1 MGRRTR
7 GTSGR
12 TSRRVFKSWDRASS
26 SWRTYRDISP
36 RGSGKSSDRW
46 PKWGMTRRGVAFE
59 QQKPVLPTG
68 ANACS
73 SLLPT
78 PTAWLGGRPIRS
90 TGDPKRWL
98 NPDRSNE
105 LSDFVAWRLLPT
117 PTARDWKDTGDLSK
131 VPENSLLP
139 RVVFNKLLPTP
150 RAQNGESRNMN
161 IWERPA
167 DQPQNLENA
176 LAHVK
181 LLPSVDWGEYE
192 PAIRHW
198 EALTRPAPEPS
209 VDSRLNSRFVEWMM
223 GLRDGHV
230 TSPHHDLSTAQQL
243 KILGNGV
250 VPQQAALALSVLFE
264 RANVHAVLDPP

>member
-1 MGRRTR
+1 M
-7 GTSGR
+7 
-12 TSRRVFKSWDRASS
+12 
-26 SWRTYRDISP
+26 
-36 RGSGKSSDRW
+36 
-46 PKWGMTRRGVAFE
+46 
-59 QQKPVLPTG
+59 
-68 ANACS
+68 
-73 SLLPT
+73 LL
-78 PTAWLGGRPIRS
+78 
-90 TGDPKRWL
+90 
-98 NPDRSNE
+98 
-105 LSDFVAWRLLPT
+105 T

-150 RAQNGESRNMN
+150 VVNDMGDGKTIEWWDGKLAEWRSKHGNGNGHGKSLSIEVRRM
-161 IWERPA
+161 
-167 DQPQNLENA
+167 
-176 LAHVK
+176 
-181 LLPSVDWGEYE
+181 VDWGEYE

-209 VDSRLNSRFVEWMM
+209 IDSRLNSRFVEWMM

-230 TSPHHDLSTAQQL
+230 TSPHNDLSTAQQL

>member
-1 MGRRTR
+1 
-7 GTSGR
+7 
-12 TSRRVFKSWDRASS
+12 
-26 SWRTYRDISP
+26 
-36 RGSGKSSDRW
+36 
-46 PKWGMTRRGVAFE
+46 MTRRGVAFE

-105 LSDFVAWRLLPT
+105 LSDFVAWRLLLT

-150 RAQNGESRNMN
+150 VVNDMGDGKTIEWWDGKLAEWRSKHGNGNGHGKSLSIEVRRM
-161 IWERPA
+161 
-167 DQPQNLENA
+167 
-176 LAHVK
+176 
-181 LLPSVDWGEYE
+181 VDWGEYE

-209 VDSRLNSRFVEWMM
+209 IDSRLNSRFVEWMM

-230 TSPHHDLSTAQQL
+230 TSPHNDLSTAQQL

-264 RANVHAVLDPP
+264 RANVHDVLDPP